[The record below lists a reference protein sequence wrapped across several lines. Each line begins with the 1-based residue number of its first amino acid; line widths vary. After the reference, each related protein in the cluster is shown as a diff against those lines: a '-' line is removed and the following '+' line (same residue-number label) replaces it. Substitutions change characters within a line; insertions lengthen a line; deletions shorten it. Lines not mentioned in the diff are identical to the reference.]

1 MSIYQPIALTQAA
14 EGTRDAISDVI
25 VLLCVYWYHPG
36 APGSVEDRGFSNGL
50 GQLGADERSVAKWQ
64 SWAELQQPSDI
75 KIGTVE

>member
-14 EGTRDAISDVI
+14 EGT
-25 VLLCVYWYHPG
+25 
-36 APGSVEDRGFSNGL
+36 SVEDRGFSNGL